1 MFECIHVCFEWMKSY
16 QVIQLDPIYTL
27 YWEFELVTR
36 FSQFTA
42 YRDSWRY
49 NTTLSILNNALI
61 ETIFKTEKGINL
73 YEQIE
78 RKMYDPIDTCKF
90 IYECGI

>member
-1 MFECIHVCFEWMKSY
+1 MKAY
-16 QVIQLDPIYTL
+16 QVIHLDPIYTL
-27 YWEFELVTR
+27 YRAFELFTR
-36 FSQFTA
+36 LSQVTA

-90 IYECGI
+90 IYKSGM